1 MIVRPWGDNN
11 PVPVSIS
18 RVNLQYVRMADN
30 VRKDVIKKNL
40 KPKRSV
46 PGATANCYRYEYG
59 IYYLHVVC
67 VNDVPSGDL
76 VSFGKKY

>member
-1 MIVRPWGDNN
+1 
-11 PVPVSIS
+11 
-18 RVNLQYVRMADN
+18 MADN

-40 KPKRSV
+40 KPIRSV